1 MPVCGSV
8 EGDGTLVEIG
18 YHGNILLKTN
28 AGAGEAEIESL
39 IQWRF
44 LQYAGEVEGVGTG
57 QLVCVG
63 RLLRMG
69 GESLPRAVWTSVGGR
84 LTGKGELD
92 AWVVWAVI

>member
-1 MPVCGSV
+1 M
-8 EGDGTLVEIG
+8 
-18 YHGNILLKTN
+18 
-28 AGAGEAEIESL
+28 
-39 IQWRF
+39 
-44 LQYAGEVEGVGTG
+44 
-57 QLVCVG
+57 CVG